1 MCEDGHQVEA
11 HKVVLISSSPFFK
24 NLLQKTKHPH
34 PLIYMRG
41 LKSKDLVAMA
51 DFLYHGEANL
61 YQENLDSFLA
71 VAEELQLKGL
81 QRKQTE
87 GKPEENK
94 TGRTKPA
101 ARISDTLLQETV
113 DADFKPHLTKG
124 KSLGNFSNE
133 PNHET
138 AIALNSNTPN
148 TETAELSER
157 VKSMMLVSENYAPG
171 QKGKARICRVCGKE
185 GRMTVIASHIE
196 FNHITGIALPCNVCG
211 ENSSTRNA
219 LAQHK
224 FKFHKQ

>member
-1 MCEDGHQVEA
+1 MSLSSDQKLCLQWNDFQTNLSSAFRDLREDKEFTDVTLVCEDGHQVEA

-113 DADFKPHLTKG
+113 DADFKPHLTKD
-124 KSLGNFSNE
+124 KSWIISAMN
-133 PNHET
+133 
-138 AIALNSNTPN
+138 
-148 TETAELSER
+148 
-157 VKSMMLVSENYAPG
+157 
-171 QKGKARICRVCGKE
+171 Q
-185 GRMTVIASHIE
+185 
-196 FNHITGIALPCNVCG
+196 ITRLPL
-211 ENSSTRNA
+211 R
-219 LAQHK
+219 
-224 FKFHKQ
+224 